1 MMSDHA
7 FLLPTEQTDDGIVI
21 VRLIPNPTQPRGGVV
36 VLDSWLIDALDT
48 TLANLAQ
55 QGTPTG
61 LVLASDSERVFVAGA
76 DLAEIDSLS
85 DEDLKAYLLCG
96 TVAFSRLVACGC
108 PTVAAIN
115 GAALGGGL
123 EIALHCDALIA
134 SAIAPDAKPWRVGLP
149 EAGLGLC
156 PGWGGTQLLPARI
169 DPAAAIEATVT
180 GRTFKANEAPE
191 GLFDAR
197 VPAGELRAAAL
208 AWIRSHPDAA
218 TDRIQSPVPRAIEPR
233 NAAEVGAALAG
244 VREGL
249 PETPST
255 SAIVEAIESGIA
267 DGWHA
272 ALAVEQQHLTS
283 LRHTPAARE
292 RLDSFFAK
300 TTS

>member
-1 MMSDHA
+1 MSDHA

-36 VLDSWLIDALDT
+36 VLDSWLIEALDT

-61 LVLASDSERVFVAGA
+61 LVLASDSDRVFVAGA

-85 DEDLKAYLLCG
+85 DEELKAYLLRG
-96 TVAFSRLVACGC
+96 TVAFQRLVTCGC

-156 PGWGGTQLLPARI
+156 PGWGGTQLLPSRI

-180 GRTFKANEAPE
+180 GRTFKAHEAPE

-197 VPAGELRAAAL
+197 VPASELRAAAL
-208 AWIRSHPDAA
+208 AWIRNHPDAA
-218 TDRIQSPVPRAIEPR
+218 ADRIHSPVPRAIEPR
-233 NAAEVGAALAG
+233 NAAEVIAALAS
-244 VREGL
+244 VRDDL
-249 PETPST
+249 PDTPST
-255 SAIVEAIESGIA
+255 SAIVEAIEAGVA
-267 DGWHA
+267 NGWHA
-272 ALAVEQQHLTS
+272 ALRIEQHRLTS

-292 RLDSFFAK
+292 CLDAFFSK